1 MLYLYLVIGCV
12 FVERIVFLR
21 IGNLQFETGAAL
33 APLAGVS
40 DAPMRAL
47 CVREGAVYTVSEM
60 VSAKALCMGDAKSLR
75 LLRGATK
82 GAPYAVQLF
91 GNDADV
97 LAQAVKHIENEQFDF
112 LDLNLGCPAPKI
124 VSNGSGSALLKEP
137 KKAAEFVEA
146 GVKASVRPVSVKI
159 RIGWDKTCMT
169 GLEVA
174 KACEQAGAAF
184 LVVHARTREEQYTPG
199 VHHDAVAAI
208 KAAVSIPVLYN
219 GDVVDGES
227 ALQALRNTGCDG
239 LMIGRGAMGN
249 PFVFK
254 EVAAALKGESVPQAN
269 LTKRMAALEW
279 QVREMCEEKGES
291 VAMRAARGVAGAYMH
306 GLRGAA
312 SLRRQAFSLTY
323 FSDLAPLIEEAYR
336 LQETEG

>member
-1 MLYLYLVIGCV
+1 MQ
-12 FVERIVFLR
+12 F
-21 IGNLQFETGAAL
+21 GNIQIEPGAAL

-47 CVREGAVYTVSEM
+47 CVREGAIYTVSEM

-97 LAQAVKHIENEQFDF
+97 LAQAIQRIEEEQFDF

-137 KKAAEFVEA
+137 KKAAAFVKA
-146 GVKASVRPVSVKI
+146 GVKASCRPVSVKL
-159 RIGWDKTCMT
+159 RIGWDETCMT

-174 KACEQAGAAF
+174 KACEEAGAAF
-184 LVVHARTREEQYTPG
+184 LAVHARTRKEQYTPG
-199 VHHDAVAAI
+199 VHHDAVAKI

-227 ALQALRNTGCDG
+227 AKDALKNTGCDAV
-239 LMIGRGAMGN
+239 MIGRGAMGN
-249 PFVFK
+249 PFVFR
-254 EVAAALKGESVPQAN
+254 EVAAALRFEDAPPPPSLAQ
-269 LTKRMAALEW
+269 RMAALEW
-279 QVREMCEEKGES
+279 QVREMCEEKGEA
-291 VAMRAARGVAGAYMH
+291 VAMRTARGVAGAYMH

-323 FSDLAPLIEEAYR
+323 FNDLQSLIDEVYR
-336 LQETEG
+336 LQE